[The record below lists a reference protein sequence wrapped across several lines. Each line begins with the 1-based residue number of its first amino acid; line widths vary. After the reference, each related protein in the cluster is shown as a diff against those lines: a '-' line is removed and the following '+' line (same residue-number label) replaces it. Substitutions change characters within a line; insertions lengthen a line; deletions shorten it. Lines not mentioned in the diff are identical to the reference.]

1 MTCREYEKE
10 LSRELKKLKIK
21 SLLAGSE
28 AERRAIS
35 DKIRAETGILEFL
48 QSIVSTKEYKYE
60 VRA

>member
-1 MTCREYEKE
+1 MTCKEYEKE

-35 DKIRAETGILEFL
+35 NRIKSEAGILKFL
-48 QSIVSTKEYKYE
+48 QSIVRTNEYKYE